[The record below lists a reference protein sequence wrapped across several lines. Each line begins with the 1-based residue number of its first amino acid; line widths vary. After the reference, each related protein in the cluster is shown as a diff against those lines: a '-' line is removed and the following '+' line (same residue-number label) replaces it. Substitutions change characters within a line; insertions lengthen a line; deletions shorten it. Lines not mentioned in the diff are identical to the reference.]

1 MSMISARAALR
12 PKGTAART
20 ILLPLLAVVALL
32 LGLLAMHSLNLDTA
46 HASMP
51 AGGTAHTEA
60 QLTTPADS
68 DEHVGDCGNDC
79 APEHSMLTMACV
91 LALLVGSAL
100 IAGAAIRSFLNTK
113 ALWRLVPVAGLPSLA
128 SLAPP
133 KPPSLLVLS
142 ISRT

>member
-1 MSMISARAALR
+1 MSMISTRAALR
-12 PKGTAART
+12 PKATAART

-46 HASMP
+46 HAAMP
-51 AGGTAHTEA
+51 AGGTAHAEA
-60 QLTTPADS
+60 HLTMPAGS

-100 IAGAAIRSFLNTK
+100 IAGAAVRSFRNTS
-113 ALWRLVPVAGLPSLA
+113 APWRVAPLAGLPALA
-128 SLAPP
+128 VLIPP